1 MKLSKTLGYVSDQ
14 NKKYFISLIAI
25 FFFVQTLFAV
35 GIQEKPSNENLLR
48 GKIVVLLTDHREAID
63 DFNSL
68 VVEIDKIRFHKKS
81 FAPEKGWVAVDCK
94 KQLFDL
100 TKYKDGKLF
109 QLVEVEL
116 SEGNYDAIE
125 LLISEAYG
133 TPKGQSELGVPVD
146 IGIVRTSFVVSPQQT
161 LKLILDLTVLD
172 VSDHPGEKWLIILKE
187 IRKEVIGWIG

>member
-172 VSDHPGEKWLIILKE
+172 VSDHPGEKWLIVLKE